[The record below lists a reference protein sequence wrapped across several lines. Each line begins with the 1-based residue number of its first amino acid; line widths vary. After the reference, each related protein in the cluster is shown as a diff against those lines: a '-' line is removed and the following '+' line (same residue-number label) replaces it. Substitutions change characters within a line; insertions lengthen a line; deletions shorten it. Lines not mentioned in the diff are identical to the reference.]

1 MNLRSA
7 FRISSL
13 GAASAALSF
22 AIALA
27 VSAASPTPQS
37 ATSRDSGV
45 SDTVNRTSKGDR
57 MRVIVRPSQS
67 TPFEVQMPGSANP
80 RAQDGCESG
89 FGWQMDQTSAAKVE
103 RCVT

>member
-1 MNLRSA
+1 MTLRSA
-7 FRISSL
+7 LRISSL
-13 GAASAALSF
+13 GATSAALSF

-27 VSAASPTPQS
+27 VSAASSAPQP
-37 ATSRDSGV
+37 AASRDSGI

-57 MRVIVRPSQS
+57 MRVIVRPPQS
-67 TPFEVQMPGSANP
+67 TPFEVQMPGSPSP

>member
-7 FRISSL
+7 FFIISL
-13 GAASAALSF
+13 GAASAVLSF

-27 VSAASPTPQS
+27 VPAASPGATPD
-37 ATSRDSGV
+37 TSRDSGV
-45 SDTVNRTSKGDR
+45 FGTVNRASKGDR
-57 MRVIVRPSQS
+57 MRVIVRPPDSA
-67 TPFEVQMPGSANP
+67 PFEVKMPGGPS
-80 RAQDGCESG
+80 QDGCESG